1 MPKMSKKLQG
11 KQPCIEKFYKK
22 KYNEKSANYSNDV
35 PRYFFRDAHWVRN
48 PNHPATAAG
57 GVGPPPLP
65 PRASCHNPIASQQA
79 HRRMP
84 RRRRDSWATRPRSPE
99 FQYETLL
106 MIERATLGFFQK
118 KKDAI
123 MLRMTGNS
131 KDSPGIMLSDD
142 EDKDEDEDLPVNRI
156 LKY

>member
-11 KQPCIEKFYKK
+11 KQPCIEKFYQK

-65 PRASCHNPIASQQA
+65 PRASCHNLSPASTSQDA
-79 HRRMP
+79 STSTGLLG
-84 RRRRDSWATRPRSPE
+84 DETPE
-99 FQYETLL
+99 FQYETP
-106 MIERATLGFFQK
+106 
-118 KKDAI
+118 
-123 MLRMTGNS
+123 S
-131 KDSPGIMLSDD
+131 
-142 EDKDEDEDLPVNRI
+142 
-156 LKY
+156 

>member
-11 KQPCIEKFYKK
+11 KQPCTEKFYQK

-35 PRYFFRDAHWVRN
+35 PRYFFRDAHCVRN
-48 PNHPATAAG
+48 PTHPATAAG

-65 PRASCHNPIASQQA
+65 PCALCHNPSPASTSQDA
-79 HRRMP
+79 STSTGLLG
-84 RRRRDSWATRPRSPE
+84 DETPE

-106 MIERATLGFFQK
+106 MIERATLEFYQK

-123 MLRMTGNS
+123 MLRMKGNS
-131 KDSPGIMLSDD
+131 KDCPIMLSDD
-142 EDKDEDEDLPVNRI
+142 KDEDEDEDLPVNRI